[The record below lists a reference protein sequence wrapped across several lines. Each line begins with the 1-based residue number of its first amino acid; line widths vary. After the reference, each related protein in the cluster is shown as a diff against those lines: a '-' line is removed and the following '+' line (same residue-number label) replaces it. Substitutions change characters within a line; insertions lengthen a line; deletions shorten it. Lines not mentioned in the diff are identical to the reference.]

1 MVKTT
6 TGISNISEAHLMR
19 SLPPTPPIP
28 HSLPP
33 DRDPPLAHSA
43 MQPTQQQGRPL
54 RSRKKG
60 DPMMDLIV
68 SHVRDKIR
76 TLILSENPFP
86 SEAERKELIEQ
97 SVSIAAGCVLHD
109 SHRELFSLS

>member
-1 MVKTT
+1 MT
-6 TGISNISEAHLMR
+6 TGISNISEARLMR

-43 MQPTQQQGRPL
+43 TQPTQQQGHPL

-60 DPMMDLIV
+60 DPTMDLIV
-68 SHVRDKIR
+68 SHTRDEIR
-76 TLILSENPFP
+76 TLVLSENLFP

-97 SVSIAAGCVLHD
+97 LVSVAAGCVLHD
-109 SHRELFSLS
+109 HRELFSLS

>member
-6 TGISNISEAHLMR
+6 TGISNISEARLMR

-33 DRDPPLAHSA
+33 DHDPLLAHSA
-43 MQPTQQQGRPL
+43 TQPTQQQGRPL
-54 RSRKKG
+54 RSWKKG
-60 DPMMDLIV
+60 DPTMDLIV
-68 SHVRDKIR
+68 SRTRDEIR
-76 TLILSENPFP
+76 TLVLSENLFP

-97 SVSIAAGCVLHD
+97 LVSIAAGCVLHD
-109 SHRELFSLS
+109 HRELVSLS

>member
-1 MVKTT
+1 
-6 TGISNISEAHLMR
+6 
-19 SLPPTPPIP
+19 
-28 HSLPP
+28 
-33 DRDPPLAHSA
+33 
-43 MQPTQQQGRPL
+43 
-54 RSRKKG
+54 
-60 DPMMDLIV
+60 MMDLIV